1 MAVRNIKLTICYDG
15 SGYHG
20 WQVQPNGDTIQQ
32 QIINAL
38 QNLTG
43 QKIKVTGS
51 SRTDAGVSA
60 LGQVASFLI
69 DSPIPTQNFAKALN
83 SWLPRD
89 IAIAEVVEADPTFH
103 AIASTKSKHYRYTL
117 TTSKTPPVLKIT
129 QCWHYGYDLDS
140 EQMNAAAKLFIG
152 EKDFKSFAS
161 AADERKS
168 SVRTVTRCEISKQGD
183 EIYLDIEGNGFLYNM
198 VRTFAGTLLDIGR
211 GRLPVECVESVLE
224 SGNRADCGPTAPAGG
239 LYLLRVLYDEPT
251 FAGPDRGPRGTPGVF
266 RL

>member
-1 MAVRNIKLTICYDG
+1 MDVRNIKLTICYDG

-38 QNLTG
+38 LNLTG

-60 LGQVASFLI
+60 LGQVASFFI
-69 DSPIPTQNFAKALN
+69 DSPIPTENFAKALN

-89 IAIAEVVEADPTFH
+89 IAIAEAAEAHPSFH
-103 AIASTKSKHYRYTL
+103 AIASTKNKHYRYTL
-117 TTSKTPPVLKIT
+117 CTSKTPPVLKIT
-129 QCWHYGYDLDS
+129 QCWHYGYDLDI
-140 EQMNAAAKLFIG
+140 ELMNAGAKLLIG

-168 SVRTVTRCEISKQGD
+168 SVRTVTRCKLSQAGD

-198 VRTFAGTLLDIGR
+198 VRNIMGTLVEVGR
-211 GRLPVECVESVLE
+211 ARWTPDKITEILE
-224 SGNRADCGPTAPAGG
+224 AKDRTKAAKLAPAAG
-239 LYLLRVLYDEPT
+239 LCLMRIDY
-251 FAGPDRGPRGTPGVF
+251 
-266 RL
+266 